1 MPTALIFYQYFYPDD
16 VVSAIHL
23 TELAE
28 GLASR
33 GWNVTAMPCN
43 RSCRTTDRYPRHDSY
58 RGVTIKRIWRPAF
71 PQNTGWG
78 RIANCLWML
87 AAWSLKR
94 LSTEADVVIIGTDPI
109 LSVAVAM
116 PWKFLRPSRKIVHWC
131 LDLYPEAAVAD
142 GILKPGLLLNLLR
155 RLMALSY
162 RRVDLLVDIGECM
175 GSLLSEYRTAAGR
188 ARLWPWALVEPAA
201 VTEVNPIERNTVFG
215 HSKLAIMYSGNFGRA
230 HSFTELLAIARQMRD
245 VDAHFSLSMRG
256 NRMAEVQAAITTDDS
271 NISFA
276 PFAPADQL
284 EARLSSADIHVVS
297 LRPEWTGTVVPSKF
311 FGALA
316 AGRPVL
322 FIGSEQCCIARIIRR
337 HGLGWVCYPGGEAEI
352 ARQLRDLANDS
363 NSLRSLR
370 ERCHQA
376 YRRHFSRETV
386 LDAFDRDLRNLLP
399 AHPKSKAAAEGSI
412 A

>member
-1 MPTALIFYQYFYPDD
+1 
-16 VVSAIHL
+16 
-23 TELAE
+23 
-28 GLASR
+28 
-33 GWNVTAMPCN
+33 
-43 RSCRTTDRYPRHDSY
+43 
-58 RGVTIKRIWRPAF
+58 
-71 PQNTGWG
+71 
-78 RIANCLWML
+78 ML

-109 LSVAVAM
+109 LSVAVAT
-116 PWKFLRPSRKIVHWC
+116 PWRLLRPSRKIVHWC

-155 RLMALSY
+155 RFMAMSY

-175 GSLLSEYRTAAGR
+175 GKLLSAYSSAASR

-201 VTEVNPIERNTVFG
+201 VTEVNPLERKAVFG
-215 HSKLAIMYSGNFGRA
+215 RSKLAIMYSGNFGRA
-230 HSFTELLAIARQMRD
+230 HSFVELLAIARQMRD
-245 VDAHFSLSMRG
+245 VDAHFSLSIRG
-256 NRMAEVQAAITTDDS
+256 NRMAEVQAAITSDDR

-276 PFAPADQL
+276 PFAPAGQL

-322 FIGSEQCCIARIIRR
+322 FIGSEQCCIAQIIRH
-337 HGLGWVCYPGGEAEI
+337 HGLGWVCSPGGEAEI
-352 ARQLRDLANDS
+352 ARQLGDLANDM
-363 NSLRSLR
+363 NSLRSLQ

-376 YRRHFSRETV
+376 YRSHFSRETV
-386 LDAFDRDLRNLLP
+386 LDAFDRNLRNLLP
-399 AHPKSKAAAEGSI
+399 AQQTSKSAEGSI